1 MNLLL
6 LEPAEVERGE
16 ARVGGRRARHLL
28 DVLRV
33 QPGAVLRAGIVD
45 GPRGHATV
53 LAVAPDS
60 VRLHIDCNEPGRD
73 LDGGPDAGHDVLLL
87 AVPRP
92 KVLARILEHA
102 AALGYRHI
110 VLFRSWKVEKSH
122 LGSRALRPEVQR
134 AHLLLGLEQGQ
145 RTHLPEVHFFALF
158 RPFVEDQLAVLPLPA
173 HRFCAHPAAATATA
187 ELRLSQGAPFA
198 LALGPDGGFVP
209 YEVEQLAARGFL
221 PVRLSGSPLRTE
233 SALSALHGQLDLLR
247 QQR

>member
-1 MNLLL
+1 VNLLL

-33 QPGAVLRAGIVD
+33 QPGAVVRAGIVD
-45 GPRGHATV
+45 GARGHATV
-53 LAVAPDS
+53 LAAEPDG
-60 VRLHIDCNEPGRD
+60 VRLRVDCTEP
-73 LDGGPDAGHDVLLL
+73 PDQGQDVLLL

-110 VLFRSWKVEKSH
+110 ALFRSWKVEKSH

-158 RPFVEDQLAVLPLPA
+158 RPFVEDQLAALPLPA

-221 PVRLSGSPLRTE
+221 PVRLSSSPLRTE

>member
-1 MNLLL
+1 VNLLL

-28 DVLRV
+28 DVLHV
-33 QPGAVLRAGIVD
+33 QPGTVLRAGIVD
-45 GPRGHATV
+45 GARGHATV
-53 LAVAPDS
+53 LAAAQGS
-60 VRLHIDCNEPGRD
+60 VRLRVDCNEPER
-73 LDGGPDAGHDVLLL
+73 GPDGDPDDVLLL

-122 LGSRALRPEVQR
+122 LGSRVLRPEVQR
-134 AHLLLGLEQGQ
+134 EHLLLGLEQGQ
-145 RTHLPEVHFFALF
+145 RTHLPRVQFFARF
-158 RPFVEDQLAVLPLPA
+158 RPFVEDRLQDLPLPA

-187 ELRLSQGAPFA
+187 ELRLSPGAPFA
-198 LALGPDGGFVP
+198 LALGPDGGFLP
-209 YEVEQLAARGFL
+209 YEVDQLAARGFL
-221 PVRLSGSPLRTE
+221 PVRLGSAPLRTE